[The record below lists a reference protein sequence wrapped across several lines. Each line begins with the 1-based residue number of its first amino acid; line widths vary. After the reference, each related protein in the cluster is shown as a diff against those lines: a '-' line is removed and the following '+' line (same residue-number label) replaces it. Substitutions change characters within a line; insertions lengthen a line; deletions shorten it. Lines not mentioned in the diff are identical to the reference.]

1 LADHDHDESGI
12 SQAFS
17 DADRGIQLAPEYP
30 EAYQVRAFLR
40 GAHNLDMVGA
50 EADVQRALSLD
61 PTNSLVLTSYAQIL
75 AARGNVVDAI
85 AAAQRALST
94 DPLQFIAWGN
104 LGSYFLAL
112 GNYAMAREA
121 AEHVRQI
128 DPESIYLE
136 EVIPLSYLLGGQ
148 PQRALDLGQQFSDP
162 EDKLFVIAMA
172 EQALARPDATQD
184 YARFIQQYSQ
194 DEYAVAQIL
203 GFRGDITGALEWLRR
218 ARSEHRDVR
227 KAQYDPLLR
236 KVRADPRYQQ
246 LLTEWKIN

>member
-94 DPLQFIAWGN
+94 IPCNSLPGAILDPIFWRWEIMRWHGK
-104 LGSYFLAL
+104 SPSTCD
-112 GNYAMAREA
+112 R
-121 AEHVRQI
+121 
-128 DPESIYLE
+128 SILNR
-136 EVIPLSYLLGGQ
+136 ST
-148 PQRALDLGQQFSDP
+148 S
-162 EDKLFVIAMA
+162 
-172 EQALARPDATQD
+172 
-184 YARFIQQYSQ
+184 
-194 DEYAVAQIL
+194 
-203 GFRGDITGALEWLRR
+203 RR
-218 ARSEHRDVR
+218 
-227 KAQYDPLLR
+227 
-236 KVRADPRYQQ
+236 
-246 LLTEWKIN
+246 